1 MEEAIIHYTNQ
12 QSKEQRDKLIEYF
25 KYWNSADIE
34 EFIIRRKKLGGK
46 KFLDQRL
53 SFGSFLMTLLPMK
66 DLLDKLEVDSQ
77 SHST

>member
-1 MEEAIIHYTNQ
+1 MEDAIVHYVNQ
-12 QSKEQRDKLIEYF
+12 QPKEHRDKIIEYF
-25 KYWNSADIE
+25 KCWDSVDAE

-53 SFGSFLMTLLPMK
+53 CFGSFLMTLLPLK
-66 DLLDKLEVDSQ
+66 DLLDKLEDNSQ